1 MNKRQ
6 LSRVS
11 NTGGAWLH
19 NLSKTRRSSKQAL
32 SVLADTV
39 VVLLALWGAYTL
51 RGGVAFRDVA
61 ETAHLFLIMPGVTV
75 LVMASL
81 GTYRWV
87 VRSSNQA
94 LFVQLGKACVISA
107 VALALFTYLFPPQR
121 INPRSI
127 FIIYGLLLG
136 FGTFST
142 RLLWQALFDT
152 GGKGEPVAVYG
163 AGSAGANLVRLL
175 NQGDEFRPV
184 IILDDNP
191 ALAGATV
198 GGIRVSAPDK
208 QKLAD
213 DLDSLEVSR
222 VILAMPALSGAEYES
237 KVALLTSLGCSV
249 QTIPTYAELMSGEA
263 KVEQVRDISI
273 TDILGR
279 SEVPP
284 DPTLLGETVTAKVVL
299 VTGAGGSIG
308 SEMCRQIVRQ
318 NPAVLI
324 GLDHSEENLYKITEE
339 INSFVEE
346 EADGKFLPVLC
357 SVTDADAVNQVISA
371 NKVETIIH
379 AAAYKHV
386 PIVEV
391 QPEQGLRVNVFGT
404 MSVLNAAIANNVQ
417 NFVLIS
423 TDKAVRPTNAMGASK
438 RIAEMILQ
446 AKSRQHHSTRIS
458 MVRFGNVLG
467 SSGSVVPK
475 FKKQI
480 EEGGSITL
488 TDPNVTRFFMTI
500 PEAAQLVLQA
510 SAIAKGGDVFVLDMG
525 DPVRIEDLAVSMVRM
540 SGKQL
545 QRDTG
550 RPDDIEI
557 VVNGLRPGEKMY
569 EELFITDNHKR
580 TAVSKVFTADESW
593 MSWDELKIRLDRLQS
608 LQAATERASLRS
620 ELLKL
625 AFFENQGAKVS
636 PITDAKS
643 PSVA

>member
-1 MNKRQ
+1 VNKRQ

-142 RLLWQALFDT
+142 
-152 GGKGEPVAVYG
+152 
-163 AGSAGANLVRLL
+163 
-175 NQGDEFRPV
+175 
-184 IILDDNP
+184 
-191 ALAGATV
+191 
-198 GGIRVSAPDK
+198 RVSAPDK

-480 EEGGSITL
+480 EEGG
-488 TDPNVTRFFMTI
+488 R
-500 PEAAQLVLQA
+500 
-510 SAIAKGGDVFVLDMG
+510 
-525 DPVRIEDLAVSMVRM
+525 
-540 SGKQL
+540 
-545 QRDTG
+545 
-550 RPDDIEI
+550 
-557 VVNGLRPGEKMY
+557 
-569 EELFITDNHKR
+569 
-580 TAVSKVFTADESW
+580 
-593 MSWDELKIRLDRLQS
+593 
-608 LQAATERASLRS
+608 
-620 ELLKL
+620 
-625 AFFENQGAKVS
+625 
-636 PITDAKS
+636 
-643 PSVA
+643 